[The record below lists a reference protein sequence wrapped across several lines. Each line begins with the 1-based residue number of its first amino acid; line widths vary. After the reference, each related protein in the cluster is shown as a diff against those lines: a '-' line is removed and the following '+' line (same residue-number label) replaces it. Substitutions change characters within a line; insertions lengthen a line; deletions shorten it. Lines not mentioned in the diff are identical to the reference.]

1 MEEMSMIFLVLIS
14 DLYYWIK
21 LIILYYNTIILIR
34 NLFVLLKNYIY

>member
-21 LIILYYNTIILIR
+21 LILLYYNTIILIR